1 MTSSENE
8 QIQEINASLPAV
20 RILSSWNILL
30 QVTGLAWVGSTVLF
44 VKELVPFREEMPPG
58 GPVPGLC
65 NHKDTF

>member
-1 MTSSENE
+1 M
-8 QIQEINASLPAV
+8 

-44 VKELVPFREEMPPG
+44 VKELIPFREEMPPG